1 MSIIVQNQQTG
12 YIELYSKGADSIME
26 KLLLKGDREQDH
38 ALEQTNG
45 YIDLYSKEGLRTLM
59 LTKKDVSQREYDAWS
74 VKWE

>member
-1 MSIIVQNQQTG
+1 
-12 YIELYSKGADSIME
+12 ME
-26 KLLLKGDREQDH
+26 KLLLKGDREQDL

-59 LTKKDVSQREYDAWS
+59 LTKKDISQREYDAWS